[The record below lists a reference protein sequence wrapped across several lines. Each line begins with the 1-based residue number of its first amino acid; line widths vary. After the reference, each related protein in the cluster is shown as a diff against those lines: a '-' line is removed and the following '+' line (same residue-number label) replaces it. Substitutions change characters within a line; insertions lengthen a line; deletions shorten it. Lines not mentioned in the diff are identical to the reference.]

1 MNPSHVS
8 CELQSVGSVTTT
20 KTTTAAERPKNVSTI
35 NVSPTTPYSLSSSK
49 VKVNGTASP
58 FEEGVTSFGTAS
70 SDSSSLSSSFSSS
83 SHYGTALALPATS
96 GLSAQPVLH
105 TTIDLRRTIAAAN
118 GHAAAAAAA
127 ALSSGSPGAAALF
140 LEARGGESER
150 SSDTDSV
157 TTVDTERRPLLGHGQ
172 GQDQGQGQGVT
183 QNGDLRPLAGEGE
196 SDDTDS
202 FGTPSGSPAKG
213 RLLQRVSSVESGEE
227 AWDVGSGEEAWDVES
242 GEEA

>member
-1 MNPSHVS
+1 M
-8 CELQSVGSVTTT
+8 QSVGAVTTT
-20 KTTTAAERPKNVSTI
+20 TRTTTAAERPKNVSTI
-35 NVSPTTPYSLSSSK
+35 SVSPTTPYSLGSSK

-172 GQDQGQGQGVT
+172 GQDQAQGQGHGVT

-227 AWDVGSGEEAWDVES
+227 AWDVES
-242 GEEA
+242 GEEGLGCGVR

>member
-1 MNPSHVS
+1 MNPSHVF
-8 CELQSVGSVTTT
+8 CELQSVGAVTTT
-20 KTTTAAERPKNVSTI
+20 TRTTTAAERPKNVSTI
-35 NVSPTTPYSLSSSK
+35 NVSPTTPYSLGSSK

-172 GQDQGQGQGVT
+172 GQDQGQGQGRGVT
-183 QNGDLRPLAGEGE
+183 QNGDLRPLAVEGE

-227 AWDVGSGEEAWDVES
+227 GLGCGVR
-242 GEEA
+242 